1 MFKKYRLRDFDFRL
15 VILVLLAS
23 GISVMAVGSA
33 NESYVKTQIIGI
45 VAGFVAMLIIA
56 LFDYAW
62 VLKFYWVMYVGIL
75 GLLVLTAYSPLGD
88 TSGGAQRW
96 IDLGGIRFQP
106 SELAKIVLILFF
118 AQFIMRNRKTLNKLT
133 TLMVCCVL
141 FGIPAYLILDQ
152 PDLSTT
158 LVIVTIF
165 CTLLFVGG
173 LSWRYILT
181 VAGIAIPV
189 LCVFVFLAIQPEA
202 NLLEDHQKERILAF
216 IAPEEYADSTAYQQ
230 NNSVIAIASGRL
242 LGKGYKNN
250 EVTSVKNGRYILEP
264 HTDFIFAVIGEELGF
279 RGSVFLI
286 AVLFSIVLECLYV
299 AYKAKDT
306 AGRLIASGVAAWIG
320 FQTFFNLGVT
330 TFILPNTGLPLPFIS
345 YGLTSIMCLYMAI
358 GFVLNVKLQQ
368 RKNGEVFL

>member
-33 NESYVKTQIIGI
+33 NGSYVKTQIIGI
-45 VAGFVAMLIIA
+45 AAGFVAMLIIA

-75 GLLVLTAYSPLGD
+75 GLLILTAYSPLGD

>member
-45 VAGFVAMLIIA
+45 VVGFVAMLIIA

-75 GLLVLTAYSPLGD
+75 GLLILTAYSPLGD

>member
-45 VAGFVAMLIIA
+45 AAGFVAMLIIA

-118 AQFIMRNRKTLNKLT
+118 AQFIMRNRKTLNTLT

-345 YGLTSIMCLYMAI
+345 YGLTSVMCLYMAI

>member
-45 VAGFVAMLIIA
+45 AAGFVAMLIIA

-75 GLLVLTAYSPLGD
+75 GLLILTAYSPLGD

>member
-1 MFKKYRLRDFDFRL
+1 
-15 VILVLLAS
+15 
-23 GISVMAVGSA
+23 
-33 NESYVKTQIIGI
+33 
-45 VAGFVAMLIIA
+45 
-56 LFDYAW
+56 
-62 VLKFYWVMYVGIL
+62 
-75 GLLVLTAYSPLGD
+75 
-88 TSGGAQRW
+88 
-96 IDLGGIRFQP
+96 
-106 SELAKIVLILFF
+106 
-118 AQFIMRNRKTLNKLT
+118 
-133 TLMVCCVL
+133 MVSCVL
-141 FGIPAYLILDQ
+141 FGIPAYLIWDQ